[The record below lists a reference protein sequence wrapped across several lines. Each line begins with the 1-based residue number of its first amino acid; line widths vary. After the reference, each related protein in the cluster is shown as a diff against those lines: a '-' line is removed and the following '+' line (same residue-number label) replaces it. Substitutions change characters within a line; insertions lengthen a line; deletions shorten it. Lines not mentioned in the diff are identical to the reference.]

1 MRYTYIALKHLIT
14 NKSQGFNFVLNLFFD
29 RTFASFWTVLKSL
42 TEKLASLHMQLVL
55 TWNDLIKDVARY
67 NDEQHKRHKAVSIQ
81 GFITITTTT
90 ASLQGFY
97 LLYQHFMVVFFKWEH
112 VSISYNRG

>member
-1 MRYTYIALKHLIT
+1 M
-14 NKSQGFNFVLNLFFD
+14 KSPGFNFAINLLFN
-29 RTFASFWTVLKSL
+29 RTFAPFWTVLKSL

-81 GFITITTTT
+81 GFDLYINIT
-90 ASLQGFY
+90 
-97 LLYQHFMVVFFKWEH
+97 LLIFQMIDAHYHIIIRNYIDNIVHKH
-112 VSISYNRG
+112 I

>member
-1 MRYTYIALKHLIT
+1 M
-14 NKSQGFNFVLNLFFD
+14 
-29 RTFASFWTVLKSL
+29 

-55 TWNDLIKDVARY
+55 TWNDLIKDIARY

-90 ASLQGFY
+90 ASLQGFD
-97 LLYQHFMVVFFKWEH
+97 LLYQHF
-112 VSISYNRG
+112 ISCIFQMGTCGL